1 MPIAIK
7 NSIIDISLEETT
19 KELAKNFSNYLI
31 GGEVIFLY
39 GEMGVGK
46 TTFVKYLINQ
56 FQIKKKLQT
65 TEVTSPTFN
74 LLNEYETDDLII
86 KHYDLFRLKDK
97 SEVKNLDL
105 FDNNQNTITLIEWP
119 ELINKENFNK
129 TIDLI
134 FNYENELNNRSVKID
149 GLDWSFNMKLSKDF
163 REIKGDASFRK
174 FYRNTKK
181 NSIIVLANREKIKN
195 LLIYDSINKILIKN
209 NIIAPQLL
217 SQNYKKNYIEIQ
229 DLGKKTIYQIFSN
242 YKKKQYPI
250 FKKAINVLNKIQ
262 LVKDKKIKNF
272 KNEFYLIKD
281 YKNKILL
288 DEANLFS
295 YWYVPKKLDKKKI
308 NIFKTKFNREIKLLL
323 SKLHFKNDTFVH
335 RDFHVSNLI
344 VNSKNQIGLIDN
356 QDALIGNKAY
366 DLASLID
373 DVRYK
378 TSNSLKEKV
387 YNYYLMT
394 NKKINADKFKNDYD
408 ILSVLRNLKIIGI
421 FMRLA
426 ERDKKRKYLKLIPY
440 AWKMIDNRI
449 GKNKDLVNLKLLLET
464 NFPKFITK

>member
-1 MPIAIK
+1 
-7 NSIIDISLEETT
+7 
-19 KELAKNFSNYLI
+19 
-31 GGEVIFLY
+31 
-39 GEMGVGK
+39 
-46 TTFVKYLINQ
+46 
-56 FQIKKKLQT
+56 
-65 TEVTSPTFN
+65 
-74 LLNEYETDDLII
+74 
-86 KHYDLFRLKDK
+86 
-97 SEVKNLDL
+97 
-105 FDNNQNTITLIEWP
+105 
-119 ELINKENFNK
+119 
-129 TIDLI
+129 
-134 FNYENELNNRSVKID
+134 
-149 GLDWSFNMKLSKDF
+149 MKFSKDF
-163 REIKGDASFRK
+163 KEIKGDASFRK

-181 NSIIVLANREKIKN
+181 NSIIVFANKEKTKN

-209 NIIAPQLL
+209 NIIAPKIL

-323 SKLHFKNDTFVH
+323 SKLYFKNDTFVH